1 MCGTKKHIVETYY
14 KKIEMNRKE
23 FLYIPSLSAG
33 SMVSAFKKNTKFSDG
48 TTMRFY
54 SKEYPE
60 KWRHPYFLVT
70 AGHHYKKMDFR
81 NQLGLDDGAFVFGD
95 SGGFQIATGAL
106 KWDGTIREKI
116 FHWLEANSDVAAN
129 LDIPPR
135 VTFENRFQDSMD
147 ISFDNFKWFEKNQ
160 SGKTKF
166 LNVIQGT
173 FSEEY
178 KEWYHKFK
186 DFDFKGWCIG
196 GPKKLVDFMYVIA
209 LMLQEREFEKEHV
222 EYVHLLGISK
232 ISDFFILATLQELM
246 NKLTNNRIQL
256 MSDSSSPGQYPVY
269 GTYLHSGNYKT
280 QTFTELYFPKNAEYR
295 RKTHVKQG
303 KDGTISIDKTKH
315 VPCSIDCPA
324 CKDFT
329 YEYLGGQTAGGLDRY
344 SQEGMPRMVV
354 HNTHL
359 YCEIVKDINKLTN
372 NHVELLETAI
382 PAELFNVIL
391 SLHEM
396 FADPDNAMNVYST
409 YKKTYKKFGGDS
421 ISTTDAKQFNKF
433 FKF

>member
-1 MCGTKKHIVETYY
+1 MSNK
-14 KKIEMNRKE
+14 KE

-33 SMVSAFKKNTKFSDG
+33 SMVSAFKKDAKFSDG
-48 TTMRFY
+48 TTMRFFA
-54 SKEYPE
+54 KEYPE

-81 NQLGLDDGAFVFGD
+81 QQLGLDDGTFVFGD

-147 ISFDNFKWFEKNQ
+147 ISFDNFKWFESHQ

-173 FSEEY
+173 FTDEY
-178 KEWYHKFK
+178 STWYHKFK
-186 DFDFKGWCIG
+186 DFDFNGWCIG

-209 LMLQEREFEKEHV
+209 LMLKEREFEKKHV
-222 EYVHLLGISK
+222 QYIHLLGISK
-232 ISDFFILATLQELM
+232 ISDFFILGVLQKLLNTL
-246 NKLTNNRIQL
+246 TDNRIQL

-295 RKTHVKQG
+295 RKTHAKQG
-303 KDGTISIDKTKH
+303 KSGFVEIDKTKH
-315 VPCSIDCPA
+315 VVCQLGCPA
-324 CKDFT
+324 CSDFT
-329 YEYLGGQTAGGLDRY
+329 YEYLGGETATGLDRY

-354 HNTHL
+354 HNTHV
-359 YCEIVKDINKLTN
+359 YCEIVKDINRLTDS
-372 NHVELLETAI
+372 HIELLETAI
-382 PAELFNVIL
+382 PNDLYTVVL
-391 SLHEM
+391 SLYEM
-396 FADPDNAMNVYST
+396 FADPDNAMNVYAT

-421 ISTTDAKQFNKF
+421 ISTTDANQFNKF

>member
-1 MCGTKKHIVETYY
+1 MSD
-14 KKIEMNRKE
+14 RKE

-33 SMVSAFKKNTKFSDG
+33 SMVSAFKKNTKFEDG
-48 TTMRFY
+48 TSMRFF

-81 NQLGLDDGAFVFGD
+81 DQLGLDDGTFVFGD

-135 VTFENRFQDSMD
+135 VTFENRFHDAMD
-147 ISFDNFKWFEKNQ
+147 ISFDNFKYFEKNQ

-173 FSEEY
+173 FSDEY

-209 LMLQEREFEKEHV
+209 LMLQEREFEKGHV
-222 EYVHLLGISK
+222 EYIHLLGISK
-232 ISDFFILATLQELM
+232 ISDFFILATLQ
-246 NKLTNNRIQL
+246 KLLNTLTGNRIQL
-256 MSDSSSPGQYPVY
+256 MSDSSSPGQYPVF

-295 RKTHVKQG
+295 RKTHIRNG
-303 KDGTISIDKTKH
+303 KDGTITIDKTQH
-315 VPCSIDCPA
+315 VPCSINCPA
-324 CKDFT
+324 CNDFT
-329 YEYLGGQTAGGLDRY
+329 YEYLGGQTTTGLDRY

-359 YCEIVKDINKLTN
+359 YCEIVKDINKLTDS
-372 NHVELLETAI
+372 HVELLETAI
-382 PAELFNVIL
+382 PKELFNVIL

-396 FADPDNAMNVYST
+396 FSDPDNAMNVYST
-409 YKKTYKKFGGDS
+409 YKKTYKKFGGES
-421 ISTTDAKQFNKF
+421 ISTTDIKQFNKF

>member
-1 MCGTKKHIVETYY
+1 MSKKD
-14 KKIEMNRKE
+14 

-33 SMVSAFKKNTKFSDG
+33 SMVSAFKKDTKFSDG
-48 TTMRFY
+48 TTMRFF
-54 SKEYPE
+54 SEEYPE

-81 NQLGLDDGAFVFGD
+81 QQLGLGAGTFVFGD

-135 VTFENRFQDSMD
+135 VTFENRFNDAMD

-173 FSEEY
+173 FNEEY
-178 KEWYHKFK
+178 STWYHKFK
-186 DFDFKGWCIG
+186 DFDFNGWCIG

-209 LMLQEREFEKEHV
+209 LMLQEREFEKNHV
-222 EYVHLLGISK
+222 QYVHLLGISK
-232 ISDFFILATLQELM
+232 ISDFFILGTIQHLL
-246 NKLTNNRIQL
+246 NKLTNGRVQL
-256 MSDSSSPGQYPVY
+256 MSDSSSPGQYPVF
-269 GTYLHSGNYKT
+269 GTYLHSSNYKT

-295 RKTHVKQG
+295 RKTHIKQG
-303 KDGTISIDKTKH
+303 KEGTVDIDKTKH
-315 VPCSIDCPA
+315 VACSIDCPA

-329 YEYLGGQTAGGLDRY
+329 YEYLGGQTSTGLDRY

-354 HNTHL
+354 HNVHV
-359 YCEIVKDINKLTN
+359 YCEMVKDINKLTEH
-372 NHVELLETAI
+372 HVELLETVL
-382 PAELFNVIL
+382 PKDLYDVIL

-396 FADPDNAMNVYST
+396 FAAPDNAMKVYST
-409 YKKTYKKFGGDS
+409 YKKTYKKYGGDS
-421 ISTTDAKQFNKF
+421 ISTTDVNKFNEF

>member
-1 MCGTKKHIVETYY
+1 MSKKFIYY
-14 KKIEMNRKE
+14 
-23 FLYIPSLSAG
+23 PSLSAG
-33 SMVSAFKKNTKFSDG
+33 SMVSAFKKDARFSDG
-48 TTMRFY
+48 TTMRFF

-60 KWRHPYFLVT
+60 EWRHPYFLIT

-81 NQLGLDDGAFVFGD
+81 QQLGLDDEVLVFGD

-106 KWDGTIREKI
+106 KWDSTIREKI

-147 ISFDNFKWFEKNQ
+147 ISFDNFKWFESHQ

-173 FSEEY
+173 YNEEY
-178 KEWYHKFK
+178 STWYHKFK
-186 DFDFKGWCIG
+186 DFDFNGWCIG
-196 GPKKLVDFMYVIA
+196 GPRKLVDFMYVIA
-209 LMLQEREFEKEHV
+209 LMLKEREFEKKHV
-222 EYVHLLGISK
+222 EFIHLLGISK
-232 ISDFFILATLQELM
+232 ISDFYILSTLQ
-246 NKLTNNRIQL
+246 KLLNDLTGGRVQL
-256 MSDSSSPGQYPVY
+256 STDSSSPGQYPVY
-269 GTYLHSGNYKT
+269 GTYLHSTNYKT

-295 RKTHVKQG
+295 RKSHVRQG
-303 KDGTISIDKTKH
+303 KDGEITIDKTKH

-324 CKDFT
+324 CRDFT
-329 YEYLGGQTAGGLDRY
+329 YEYLGGETAGGLDRY

-359 YCEIVKDINKLTN
+359 YVNMGKDIDKIVDS
-372 NHVELLETAI
+372 HVELLETAI
-382 PAELFNVIL
+382 PTELFNVIL
-391 SLHEM
+391 SLHDM
-396 FADPDNAMNVYST
+396 FADPDNAMQVYEQ

-421 ISTTDAKQFNKF
+421 ISTTDATKFNSF

>member
-1 MCGTKKHIVETYY
+1 MSD
-14 KKIEMNRKE
+14 RKE

-33 SMVSAFKKNTKFSDG
+33 SMVSAFKKDTKFEDG
-48 TTMRFY
+48 TTMRFFA
-54 SKEYPE
+54 KEYPE

-81 NQLGLDDGAFVFGD
+81 DQLGLDDGTFVFGD

-135 VTFENRFQDSMD
+135 VTFENRFQDAMD
-147 ISFDNFKWFEKNQ
+147 ISFDNFKYFEKNQ

-209 LMLQEREFEKEHV
+209 LMLQEREFEKKHI
-222 EYVHLLGISK
+222 EYIHLLGISK
-232 ISDFFILATLQELM
+232 ISDFFILATLQELL
-246 NKLTNNRIQL
+246 NKMTDNRIQL
-256 MSDSSSPGQYPVY
+256 MSDSSSPGQYPVF

-295 RKTHVKQG
+295 RKTHIKQG
-303 KDGTISIDKTKH
+303 KGGEITIDKTKH
-315 VPCSIDCPA
+315 VPCSMGCPA
-324 CKDFT
+324 CNDFT
-329 YEYLGGQTAGGLDRY
+329 YEYLGGKTDAGLDRY

-382 PAELFNVIL
+382 PKELFNVIL

-396 FADPDNAMNVYST
+396 FADPDNAMNVYSA
-409 YKKTYKKFGGDS
+409 YKKTYKKFGGES
-421 ISTTDAKQFNKF
+421 ISTTDVKQFNKF

>member
-1 MCGTKKHIVETYY
+1 MSKKFIYY
-14 KKIEMNRKE
+14 
-23 FLYIPSLSAG
+23 PSLSAG
-33 SMVSAFKKNTKFSDG
+33 SMVSAFKKDTKFSDG
-48 TTMRFY
+48 TTMRFFG
-54 SKEYPE
+54 KEYPE
-60 KWRHPYFLVT
+60 EWRHPYFLIT

-81 NQLGLDDGAFVFGD
+81 DQMGLDKDVLVFGD

-106 KWDGTIREKI
+106 KWDSTIREKI

-147 ISFDNFKWFEKNQ
+147 ISFDNFKWFEKHQ

-173 FSEEY
+173 YTDEY
-178 KEWYHKFK
+178 SVWYHKFK
-186 DFDFKGWCIG
+186 DFDFNGWCIG
-196 GPKKLVDFMYVIA
+196 GPKKLVDFMYVVA
-209 LMLQEREFEKEHV
+209 LMLREREFEKKHV
-222 EYVHLLGISK
+222 EFIHLLGISK
-232 ISDFFILATLQELM
+232 ISDFYILSTLQKLLNEL
-246 NKLTNNRIQL
+246 TDGRVQL
-256 MSDSSSPGQYPVY
+256 STDSSSPGQYPVY
-269 GTYLHSGNYKT
+269 GTYLHSTNYKT

-295 RKTHVKQG
+295 RKSHIRQG
-303 KDGTISIDKTKH
+303 KDGEITIDKTKH
-315 VPCSIDCPA
+315 VPCSINCPA

-329 YEYLGGQTAGGLDRY
+329 YEYLGGKTVDGLDRY

-359 YCEIVKDINKLTN
+359 YVNMGKDIDKIVDS
-372 NHVELLETAI
+372 HVELLETAI
-382 PAELFNVIL
+382 PSDLFNVIL
-391 SLHEM
+391 SLHDM
-396 FADPDNAMNVYST
+396 FADPDNAMHVYET

-421 ISTTDAKQFNKF
+421 ISTTDAVKFNEF

>member
-1 MCGTKKHIVETYY
+1 MSD
-14 KKIEMNRKE
+14 RKE

-33 SMVSAFKKNTKFSDG
+33 SMVSAFKKDTKFEDG
-48 TTMRFY
+48 TTMRFFA
-54 SKEYPE
+54 KEYPE
-60 KWRHPYFLVT
+60 KWRHPHFLVT

-81 NQLGLDDGAFVFGD
+81 DQLGLDDGTFVFGD

-135 VTFENRFQDSMD
+135 VTFENRFHDAMD
-147 ISFDNFKWFEKNQ
+147 ISFDNFKYFEKNQ

-173 FSEEY
+173 FSDEY

-209 LMLQEREFEKEHV
+209 LMLQEREFEKKHI
-222 EYVHLLGISK
+222 EYIHLLGISK
-232 ISDFFILATLQELM
+232 ISDFFILATLQELL
-246 NKLTNNRIQL
+246 NKMTDNRIQL
-256 MSDSSSPGQYPVY
+256 MSDSSSPGQYPVF

-295 RKTHVKQG
+295 RKTHIKQG
-303 KDGTISIDKTKH
+303 KGGEITIDKTKH
-315 VPCSIDCPA
+315 VPCSMGCPA
-324 CKDFT
+324 CNDFT
-329 YEYLGGQTAGGLDRY
+329 YEYLGGKTDAGLDRY

-382 PAELFNVIL
+382 PKELFNVIL

-396 FADPDNAMNVYST
+396 FGNPDNAMNVYSA
-409 YKKTYKKFGGDS
+409 YKKTYKKFGGES
-421 ISTTDAKQFNKF
+421 ISTTDVKQFNKF

>member
-1 MCGTKKHIVETYY
+1 MDKNFIYY
-14 KKIEMNRKE
+14 
-23 FLYIPSLSAG
+23 PSLSAG
-33 SMVSAFKKNTKFSDG
+33 SMVSAFKKNTKFEDG
-48 TTMRFY
+48 TTTRFF
-54 SKEYPE
+54 SSDYPDN
-60 KWRHPYFLVT
+60 WRHPYFLIT

-81 NQLGLDDGAFVFGD
+81 QQIGLEDDVLVFGD

-106 KWDGTIREKI
+106 KWDTAIREKI

-135 VTFENRFQDSMD
+135 AKYENRFNDSME
-147 ISFDNFKWFEKNQ
+147 ISFDNFKWFEQHQ

-173 FSEEY
+173 YNEEY
-178 KEWYHKFK
+178 STWYHKFK
-186 DFDFKGWCIG
+186 DFDFNGWCIG

-209 LMLQEREFEKEHV
+209 LMLQEREFEKTHV
-222 EYVHLLGISK
+222 QYIHLLGISK
-232 ISDFFILATLQELM
+232 ISDFFILSTLQKLLNEL
-246 NKLTNNRIQL
+246 TGGRVQL
-256 MSDSSSPGQYPVY
+256 STDSSSPGQYPVF
-269 GTYLHSGNYKT
+269 GTYLHSTNFKT

-295 RKTHVKQG
+295 RKSHANRLQKTVE
-303 KDGTISIDKTKH
+303 IDKSKF
-315 VPCSIDCPA
+315 VPCSLDCPA

-329 YEYLGGQTAGGLDRY
+329 YEYLGGQTATGLDRY
-344 SQEGMPRMVV
+344 SQEGMPRMVI

-359 YCEIVKDINKLTN
+359 YVQAAQEIDQLVD

-382 PAELFNVIL
+382 PSELNNVIL

-396 FADPDNAMNVYST
+396 FSNPENAMNVYMA

-421 ISTTDAKQFNKF
+421 ISTTDANKFNEF

>member
-1 MCGTKKHIVETYY
+1 MDK
-14 KKIEMNRKE
+14 KE

-33 SMVSAFKKNTKFSDG
+33 SMVSAFKKDTKFEDG
-48 TTMRFY
+48 TTMRFFA
-54 SKEYPE
+54 KEYPD
-60 KWRHPYFLVT
+60 KWRHPHFLVT

-81 NQLGLDDGAFVFGD
+81 DQLGLDDGTFVFGD

-106 KWDGTIREKI
+106 KWDSTIREKI

-147 ISFDNFKWFEKNQ
+147 ISFDNFKYFEKHQ

-209 LMLQEREFEKEHV
+209 LMLQEREFEKGHV
-222 EYVHLLGISK
+222 EYIHLLGISK
-232 ISDFFILATLQELM
+232 ISDFFILATLQ
-246 NKLTNNRIQL
+246 KLLNTLTGNRIQL
-256 MSDSSSPGQYPVY
+256 MSDSSSPGQYPVF

-295 RKTHVKQG
+295 RKTHIRNG
-303 KDGTISIDKTKH
+303 KDGTITIDKTQH
-315 VPCSIDCPA
+315 VPCSINCPA
-324 CKDFT
+324 CNDFT
-329 YEYLGGQTAGGLDRY
+329 YEYLGGQTTTGLDRY

-359 YCEIVKDINKLTN
+359 YCEIVKDINKLTDS
-372 NHVELLETAI
+372 HVELLETAI
-382 PAELFNVIL
+382 PKELFNVIL

-409 YKKTYKKFGGDS
+409 YKKTYKKFGGES
-421 ISTTDAKQFNKF
+421 ISTTDIKQFNKF

>member
-1 MCGTKKHIVETYY
+1 MKTKKD
-14 KKIEMNRKE
+14 

-33 SMVSAFKKNTKFSDG
+33 SMVSAFKKDTKFEDG
-48 TTMRFY
+48 TTMRFF
-54 SKEYPE
+54 SEDYPE
-60 KWRHPYFLVT
+60 EWRHPYFLVT

-81 NQLGLDDGAFVFGD
+81 QQLGLGAGTFVFGD

-106 KWDGTIREKI
+106 KWDSTIREKI

-135 VTFENRFQDSMD
+135 VTFENRFNDSMD
-147 ISFDNFKWFEKNQ
+147 ISFDNFKWFEKHQ

-173 FSEEY
+173 FNEEY
-178 KEWYHKFK
+178 STWYHKFK
-186 DFDFKGWCIG
+186 DFDFNGWCIG

-222 EYVHLLGISK
+222 QYIHLLGISK
-232 ISDFFILATLQELM
+232 ISDFFILGTLQKLM
-246 NKLTNNRIQL
+246 NNLTDNRIQL
-256 MSDSSSPGQYPVY
+256 MSDSSSPGQYPVF
-269 GTYLHSGNYKT
+269 GTYLHSPNYKT

-303 KDGTISIDKTKH
+303 KGGSVEIDKTKH

-324 CKDFT
+324 CRDFT
-329 YEYLGGQTAGGLDRY
+329 YEYLGGQTTTGLDRY

-359 YCEIVKDINKLTN
+359 YCEIVKDINKMTDS
-372 NHVELLETAI
+372 HVELLETVV
-382 PAELFNVIL
+382 PKDLFAVIL

-396 FADPDNAMNVYST
+396 FANPDDAMHVYSK

-421 ISTTDAKQFNKF
+421 ISTTDANKFNEF

>member
-1 MCGTKKHIVETYY
+1 MDK
-14 KKIEMNRKE
+14 KE

-33 SMVSAFKKNTKFSDG
+33 SMVSAFKKDTKFEDG
-48 TTMRFY
+48 TTMRFFA
-54 SKEYPE
+54 KEYPD
-60 KWRHPYFLVT
+60 KWRHPHFLVT

-81 NQLGLDDGAFVFGD
+81 DQLGLDDGTFVFGD

-106 KWDGTIREKI
+106 KWDSTIREKI

-129 LDIPPR
+129 LDILPR

-147 ISFDNFKWFEKNQ
+147 ISFDNFKYFEKNQ

-209 LMLQEREFEKEHV
+209 LMLQEREFEKGHV
-222 EYVHLLGISK
+222 EYIHLLGISK
-232 ISDFFILATLQELM
+232 ISDFFILATLQ
-246 NKLTNNRIQL
+246 KLLNTLTGNRIQL
-256 MSDSSSPGQYPVY
+256 MSDSSSPGQYPVF

-295 RKTHVKQG
+295 RKTHIRNG
-303 KDGTISIDKTKH
+303 KDGTITIDKTQH
-315 VPCSIDCPA
+315 VPCSINCPA
-324 CKDFT
+324 CNDFT
-329 YEYLGGQTAGGLDRY
+329 YEYLGGQTTTGLDRY

-359 YCEIVKDINKLTN
+359 YCEIVKDINKLTDS
-372 NHVELLETAI
+372 HVELLETAI
-382 PAELFNVIL
+382 PKELFNVIL

-396 FADPDNAMNVYST
+396 FSDPDNAMNVYST
-409 YKKTYKKFGGDS
+409 YKKTYKKFGGES
-421 ISTTDAKQFNKF
+421 ISTTDIKQFNKF

>member
-1 MCGTKKHIVETYY
+1 
-14 KKIEMNRKE
+14 MNKKE

-33 SMVSAFKKNTKFSDG
+33 SMVSAFKKDTKFEDG
-48 TTMRFY
+48 TTMRFFA
-54 SKEYPE
+54 KEYPE
-60 KWRHPYFLVT
+60 EWRHPYFLVT

-81 NQLGLDDGAFVFGD
+81 QQLGLDDGTFVFGD

-106 KWDGTIREKI
+106 KWDSTIREKI

-147 ISFDNFKWFEKNQ
+147 ISFDNFKWFERNQ

-173 FSEEY
+173 FNEEY
-178 KEWYHKFK
+178 STWYHKFK
-186 DFDFKGWCIG
+186 DFDFNGWCIG

-209 LMLQEREFEKEHV
+209 LMLQEREFEKKHV
-222 EYVHLLGISK
+222 QYVHLLGISK
-232 ISDFFILATLQELM
+232 ISDFFILATLQNLL
-246 NKLTNNRIQL
+246 NKLSGNRIQL
-256 MSDSSSPGQYPVY
+256 MSDSSSPGQYPVF

-295 RKTHVKQG
+295 RKTHIRQG
-303 KDGTISIDKTKH
+303 KDGEITIDKTKH
-315 VPCSIDCPA
+315 VPCSLGCPA
-324 CKDFT
+324 CADFT
-329 YEYLGGQTAGGLDRY
+329 YEYLGGQTTTGLDRY

-359 YCEIVKDINKLTN
+359 YCEIVKDINKLTDS
-372 NHVELLETAI
+372 HVELLETAI
-382 PAELFNVIL
+382 PAELFNVVL

-396 FADPDNAMNVYST
+396 FADPDNAMNVYSA

-421 ISTTDAKQFNKF
+421 ISTTDANKFSEF

>member
-1 MCGTKKHIVETYY
+1 MSD
-14 KKIEMNRKE
+14 RKE

-33 SMVSAFKKNTKFSDG
+33 SMVSAFKKNTKFEDG
-48 TTMRFY
+48 TSMRFF

-81 NQLGLDDGAFVFGD
+81 DQLGLDAGTFVFGD

-135 VTFENRFQDSMD
+135 VTFENRFHDAMD
-147 ISFDNFKWFEKNQ
+147 ISFDNFKYFEKNQ

-173 FSEEY
+173 FSDEY

-209 LMLQEREFEKEHV
+209 LMLQEREFEKKHI
-222 EYVHLLGISK
+222 EYIHLLGISK
-232 ISDFFILATLQELM
+232 ISDFFILATLQELL
-246 NKLTNNRIQL
+246 NKMTDNRIQL

-295 RKTHVKQG
+295 RKTHIKQG
-303 KDGTISIDKTKH
+303 RDGEITIDKTKH
-315 VPCSIDCPA
+315 VPCSMGCPA
-324 CKDFT
+324 CNDFT
-329 YEYLGGQTAGGLDRY
+329 YEYLGGQTDAGLDRY

-382 PAELFNVIL
+382 PKELFNVVL

-396 FADPDNAMNVYST
+396 FADPDNAMNVYSA
-409 YKKTYKKFGGDS
+409 YKKTYKKFGGES
-421 ISTTDAKQFNKF
+421 ISTTDVKQFNKF

>member
-1 MCGTKKHIVETYY
+1 
-14 KKIEMNRKE
+14 MNRKE

-329 YEYLGGQTAGGLDRY
+329 YEYLGGQTTSGLDRY

>member
-1 MCGTKKHIVETYY
+1 MSD
-14 KKIEMNRKE
+14 RKE

-33 SMVSAFKKNTKFSDG
+33 SMVSAFKKDTKFEDG
-48 TTMRFY
+48 TTMRFFA
-54 SKEYPE
+54 KEYPE
-60 KWRHPYFLVT
+60 KWRHPHFLVT

-81 NQLGLDDGAFVFGD
+81 DQLGLDDGTFVFGD

-135 VTFENRFQDSMD
+135 VTFENRFQDAMD
-147 ISFDNFKWFEKNQ
+147 ISFDNFKYFEKNQ

-209 LMLQEREFEKEHV
+209 LMLQEREFEKKHI
-222 EYVHLLGISK
+222 EYIHLLGISK
-232 ISDFFILATLQELM
+232 ISDFFILATLQELL
-246 NKLTNNRIQL
+246 NKMTDNRIQL
-256 MSDSSSPGQYPVY
+256 MSDSSSPGQYPVF

-295 RKTHVKQG
+295 RKTHIKQG
-303 KDGTISIDKTKH
+303 KGGEITIDKTKH
-315 VPCSIDCPA
+315 VPCSMGCPA
-324 CKDFT
+324 CNDFT
-329 YEYLGGQTAGGLDRY
+329 YEYLGGKTDAGLDRY

-382 PAELFNVIL
+382 PKELFNVVL

-396 FADPDNAMNVYST
+396 FADPDNAMNVYSA
-409 YKKTYKKFGGDS
+409 YKKTYKKFGGES
-421 ISTTDAKQFNKF
+421 ISTTDVKQFNKF

>member
-1 MCGTKKHIVETYY
+1 MSKKFIYY
-14 KKIEMNRKE
+14 
-23 FLYIPSLSAG
+23 PSLSAG
-33 SMVSAFKKNTKFSDG
+33 SMVSAFKKDSKFSDG
-48 TTMRFY
+48 TTMRFFG
-54 SKEYPE
+54 KDYPE
-60 KWRHPYFLVT
+60 EWRHPYFLIT

-81 NQLGLDDGAFVFGD
+81 DQLGLDKDVLVFGD

-106 KWDGTIREKI
+106 KWDSTIREKI

-147 ISFDNFKWFEKNQ
+147 ISFDNFKWFETHQ

-173 FSEEY
+173 YNEEY
-178 KEWYHKFK
+178 NTWYHKFK
-186 DFDFKGWCIG
+186 DFDFNGWCIG
-196 GPKKLVDFMYVIA
+196 GPKKLVDFMYVVA
-209 LMLQEREFEKEHV
+209 LMLKEREFEKKHV
-222 EYVHLLGISK
+222 EFIHLLGISK
-232 ISDFFILATLQELM
+232 ISDFYILSTLQKLLNEL
-246 NKLTNNRIQL
+246 TDGRVQL
-256 MSDSSSPGQYPVY
+256 STDSSSPGQYPVY
-269 GTYLHSGNYKT
+269 GTYLHSTNYKT

-295 RKTHVKQG
+295 RKSHVRQG
-303 KDGTISIDKTKH
+303 KDGEITIDKTKH
-315 VPCSIDCPA
+315 VPCSMDCPA
-324 CKDFT
+324 CRDFT
-329 YEYLGGQTAGGLDRY
+329 YEYLGGETVDGLDRY

-359 YCEIVKDINKLTN
+359 YVNMGKDIDKIVDS
-372 NHVELLETAI
+372 HVELLETAI
-382 PAELFNVIL
+382 PTELFNVIL

-396 FADPDNAMNVYST
+396 FADPDNAMQVYET

-421 ISTTDAKQFNKF
+421 ISTTDAGKFNEF

>member
-1 MCGTKKHIVETYY
+1 
-14 KKIEMNRKE
+14 MNRKE

-106 KWDGTIREKI
+106 KWDSTIREKI

-329 YEYLGGQTAGGLDRY
+329 YEYLGGQTTSGLDRY

-409 YKKTYKKFGGDS
+409 YKKTYKKVSYNHLS
-421 ISTTDAKQFNKF
+421 IVIILQVIAKQ
-433 FKF
+433 

>member
-1 MCGTKKHIVETYY
+1 MDKNFIYY
-14 KKIEMNRKE
+14 
-23 FLYIPSLSAG
+23 PSLSAG
-33 SMVSAFKKNTKFSDG
+33 SMVSAFKKNTKFEDG
-48 TTMRFY
+48 VTTRFF
-54 SKEYPE
+54 SKEYPKE
-60 KWRHPYFLVT
+60 WRHPYFLIT
-70 AGHHYKKMDFR
+70 AGHHFKKMDFR
-81 NQLGLDDGAFVFGD
+81 DQMGLDDEVLVFGD

-106 KWDGTIREKI
+106 KWDSTIRERI
-116 FHWLEANSDVAAN
+116 FEWLEHNSDVAAN

-135 VTFENRFQDSMD
+135 AKYENRFAESMD
-147 ISFDNFKWFEKNQ
+147 ISFDNFKYFESKQ
-160 SGKTKF
+160 TGKTDF

-173 FSEEY
+173 YHEEY
-178 KEWYHKFK
+178 EQWYHKFK
-186 DFDFKGWCIG
+186 DFAFNGWCIG

-209 LMLQEREFEKEHV
+209 LMLKEREFEKNHIK
-222 EYVHLLGISK
+222 YIHLLGISK
-232 ISDFFILATLQELM
+232 ISDFFILATLQKLI
-246 NKLTNNRIQL
+246 NKLTDNRVL
-256 MSDSSSPGQYPVY
+256 FSTDSSSPGQYPVF

-303 KDGTISIDKTKH
+303 KDGTISIDKTKN

-372 NHVELLETAI
+372 NHVELLETAV

-421 ISTTDAKQFNKF
+421 ISTTDVKQFNKF

>member
-1 MCGTKKHIVETYY
+1 MSD
-14 KKIEMNRKE
+14 RKE

-33 SMVSAFKKNTKFSDG
+33 SMVSAFKKDTKFEDG
-48 TTMRFY
+48 TTMRFFA
-54 SKEYPE
+54 KEYPE
-60 KWRHPYFLVT
+60 KWRHPHFLVT

-81 NQLGLDDGAFVFGD
+81 DQLGLDDGTFVFGD

-135 VTFENRFQDSMD
+135 VTFENRFQDAMD
-147 ISFDNFKWFEKNQ
+147 ISFDNFKYFEKNQ

-209 LMLQEREFEKEHV
+209 LMLQEREFEKKHI
-222 EYVHLLGISK
+222 EYIHLLGISK
-232 ISDFFILATLQELM
+232 ISDFFILATLQELL
-246 NKLTNNRIQL
+246 NKMTDNRIQL
-256 MSDSSSPGQYPVY
+256 MSDSSSPGQYPVF

-295 RKTHVKQG
+295 RKTHLKQG
-303 KDGTISIDKTKH
+303 KGGEITIDKTKH
-315 VPCSIDCPA
+315 VPCSMGCPA
-324 CKDFT
+324 CNDFT
-329 YEYLGGQTAGGLDRY
+329 YEYLGGKTDAGLDRY

-382 PAELFNVIL
+382 PKELFNVIL

-396 FADPDNAMNVYST
+396 FGNPDNAMNVYSA
-409 YKKTYKKFGGDS
+409 YKKTYKKFGGES
-421 ISTTDAKQFNKF
+421 ISTTDVKQFNKF

>member
-1 MCGTKKHIVETYY
+1 MD
-14 KKIEMNRKE
+14 RKE

-48 TTMRFY
+48 TTMRFFA
-54 SKEYPE
+54 KEYPD
-60 KWRHPYFLVT
+60 KWRHPNFLVT

-81 NQLGLDDGAFVFGD
+81 DQLGLDDGTFVFGD

-147 ISFDNFKWFEKNQ
+147 ISFDNFKYFEKHQ

-222 EYVHLLGISK
+222 EYIHLLGISK
-232 ISDFFILATLQELM
+232 ISDFFILATLQELL
-246 NKLTNNRIQL
+246 NKMTNNRVQL

-303 KDGTISIDKTKH
+303 KDGTISIDKTKN

-372 NHVELLETAI
+372 NHVELLETAV

-421 ISTTDAKQFNKF
+421 ISTTDVKQFNKF

>member
-1 MCGTKKHIVETYY
+1 
-14 KKIEMNRKE
+14 MNRKE

>member
-1 MCGTKKHIVETYY
+1 MD
-14 KKIEMNRKE
+14 RKE

-33 SMVSAFKKNTKFSDG
+33 SMVSAFKKDTKFEDG
-48 TTMRFY
+48 TTMRFFA
-54 SKEYPE
+54 KEYPE
-60 KWRHPYFLVT
+60 EWRHPYFLVT

-81 NQLGLDDGAFVFGD
+81 DQLGLDDGTFVFGD

-106 KWDGTIREKI
+106 KWDSTIREKI

-135 VTFENRFQDSMD
+135 VTFENRFQDSMN

-209 LMLQEREFEKEHV
+209 LMLQEREFEKKHV
-222 EYVHLLGISK
+222 EYIHLLGISK
-232 ISDFFILATLQELM
+232 ISDFFILATLQELL
-246 NKLTNNRIQL
+246 NKLTDNRIQL
-256 MSDSSSPGQYPVY
+256 MSDSSSPGQDPVF

-295 RKTHVKQG
+295 RKTHIKQG
-303 KDGTISIDKTKH
+303 KDGCITIDKTKK
-315 VPCSIDCPA
+315 VPCSIGCPA
-324 CKDFT
+324 CNDFT
-329 YEYLGGQTAGGLDRY
+329 YEYLGGQTATGLDRY

-359 YCEIVKDINKLTN
+359 YCEIVKDINKLSH

-382 PAELFNVIL
+382 PKELFNVIL

-421 ISTTDAKQFNKF
+421 ISTTDANKF
-433 FKF
+433 NEFFKL

>member
-1 MCGTKKHIVETYY
+1 MSD
-14 KKIEMNRKE
+14 RKE

-33 SMVSAFKKNTKFSDG
+33 SMVSAFKKNTKFEDG
-48 TTMRFY
+48 TSMRFF

-81 NQLGLDDGAFVFGD
+81 DQLGLDDGTFVFGD

-106 KWDGTIREKI
+106 KWDSTIREKI

-147 ISFDNFKWFEKNQ
+147 ISFDNFKYFEKNQ

-209 LMLQEREFEKEHV
+209 LMLQEREFEKKHI
-222 EYVHLLGISK
+222 EYIHLLGISK
-232 ISDFFILATLQELM
+232 ISDFFILATLQELL
-246 NKLTNNRIQL
+246 NKMTDNRIQL

-295 RKTHVKQG
+295 RKTHIKQG
-303 KDGTISIDKTKH
+303 RDGEITIDKTKH
-315 VPCSIDCPA
+315 VPCSMGCPA
-324 CKDFT
+324 CNDFT
-329 YEYLGGQTAGGLDRY
+329 YEYLGGQTDAGLDRY

-382 PAELFNVIL
+382 PKELFNVVL

-396 FADPDNAMNVYST
+396 FANPDNAMNVYSA
-409 YKKTYKKFGGDS
+409 YKKTYKKFGGES
-421 ISTTDAKQFNKF
+421 ISTTDVKQFNKF